1 MSRVHLPALFTVLKY
16 SHMRYS
22 LLFGKTSLTAPA
34 DADSVNARL
43 LSQGGFIHRQM
54 AGVYN
59 FLPLGLRV
67 LKKIQDI
74 IREEMNGIGSLEIL
88 MPALTQLENYEKTG
102 RSNLDIL
109 FQLTGTNEARFV
121 LNLSHEEVVTPL
133 VQHFT
138 FSYRDLPV
146 AVYQIQNK
154 FRNEPRA
161 KSGVL
166 RGREF
171 NMKDLYSFHRD
182 EEDLNDFYEKVKGA
196 YFKIY
201 NRLGIGDRTV
211 LVFASGG
218 SFSKYSHE
226 FQTLAEVGE
235 DTIYLCEKCRV
246 GVNKEIIEEQ
256 KKCPECGNT
265 TLIERRAIEVGN
277 IFKLRTRFSESFG
290 FKYNDKNGTSKPVE
304 MGCFGIGPS
313 RIMGTM
319 VEVSHDDKG
328 ILWPASIAP
337 FAVHLTT
344 LAGHDE
350 KVQKTAEALYK
361 KLQTE
366 GIEVL
371 FDDRDESA
379 GKKLNDADL
388 IGIPLRIVVSKKTI
402 EKNGVE
408 VKKRSEKDSRV
419 LSEKELFQLL

>member
-1 MSRVHLPALFTVLKY
+1 
-16 SHMRYS
+16 MRYS
-22 LLFGKTSLTAPA
+22 LLFGKTSFTAPS
-34 DADSVNARL
+34 DADSVNARFL
-43 LSQGGFIHRQM
+43 TQGGFIYRQM

-74 IREEMNGIGSLEIL
+74 IREEMNAIGSHEIL
-88 MPALTQLENYEKTG
+88 MPALTQIENYEKTG

-109 FQLTGTNEARFV
+109 FQLTGANEARFV
-121 LNLSHEEVVTPL
+121 LNQSHEEVVTPL

-182 EEDLNDFYEKVKGA
+182 EEDLNAFYETVKGA

-201 NRLGIGDRTV
+201 ERLGIGERTV

-235 DTIYLCEKCRV
+235 DTIHLCEKCRV

-256 KKCPECGNT
+256 KGCPECGNT
-265 TLIERRAIEVGN
+265 TLVERRAIEVGN

-290 FKYNDKNGTSKPVE
+290 FKYNDENGAANPVE
-304 MGCFGIGPS
+304 MGCYGIGPS
-313 RIMGTM
+313 RIMGTI
-319 VEVSHDDKG
+319 VEVSHDEKG
-328 ILWPASIAP
+328 IIWPASIAP
-337 FAVHLTT
+337 YHVHLLT
-344 LAGHDE
+344 LGGVDE
-350 KVQKTAEALYK
+350 KTKKTAEALYE
-361 KLQTE
+361 KLQSDDV
-366 GIEVL
+366 EVL

-388 IGIPLRIVVSKKTI
+388 IGIPLRVLVSKKTI
-402 EKNGVE
+402 GKNGVE
-408 VKKRSEKDSRV
+408 VKKRYEKDSRV
-419 LSEKELFQLL
+419 LSEKELFQLF